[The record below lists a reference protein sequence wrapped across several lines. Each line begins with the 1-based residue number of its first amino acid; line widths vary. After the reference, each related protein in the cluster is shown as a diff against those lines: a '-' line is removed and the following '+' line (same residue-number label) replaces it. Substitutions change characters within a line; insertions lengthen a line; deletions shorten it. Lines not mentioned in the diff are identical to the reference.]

1 MLNRYLG
8 NKSSIIKPIE
18 RVIAENSVAGDMVCD
33 PFSGSLVV
41 SFALKNMG
49 FKVACNDVNLFSHF
63 YGKHLI
69 EQCSI
74 SKINIEKYIPFE
86 LTSKYLGLTDE
97 KISLLMKVDDGYEFL
112 SEKSSRESYRY
123 TLAVILYLNDVANE
137 EESTD
142 RIANYIFDTYT
153 EDGKHSYFKSSRGSE
168 GRRRFFKPKNG
179 KRIDRILSKVR
190 KWRMDGVL
198 DQGYLYYTIIC
209 SLLDA
214 IEKVSNTHGTYHD
227 FPREKYDSRSNL
239 DLKLLPPDYDGI
251 ISSEKTH
258 LVGYCEDSLEFI
270 QRVPEH
276 SVLYLDPPYNFRQ
289 YTSYY
294 FLPNI
299 ICEYCDIPD
308 LDEYFSNVEHVRGQ
322 NMSNNF
328 TSSFSKKKEFI
339 NSLHNMVSRSNSC
352 SVVMSYFDGR
362 NHWNNT
368 SSPSDK
374 IGKEILTDFFS
385 GELFRSDSMSC
396 LPVDRLNYQSYGG
409 HKARIVSEY
418 LFLGERS

>member
-8 NKSSIIKPIE
+8 NKSSIIESIE
-18 RVIAENSVAGDMVCD
+18 KIIAENSSAGDMVCD

-41 SFALKNMG
+41 SFALKKMG
-49 FKVACNDVNLFSHF
+49 FQVACNDINLFSHF

-69 EQCSI
+69 EQCDITDISI
-74 SKINIEKYIPFE
+74 ENYIPSN
-86 LTSKYLGLTDE
+86 LLSKYSEIADDR
-97 KISLLMKVDDGYEFL
+97 ISFLRNSNDGFNFL
-112 SEKSSRESYRY
+112 SDESNIESYRKI
-123 TLAVILYLNDVANE
+123 LSVIEYLNGVANE
-137 EESTD
+137 VE
-142 RIANYIFDTYT
+142 RIDGSDSFIFDTYT
-153 EDGKHSYFKSSRGSE
+153 EEGLNSYFKSSRGSE

-190 KWRMDGVL
+190 SWRADGLL
-198 DQGYLYYTIIC
+198 DEGYLYYTVIC

-214 IEKVSNTHGTYHD
+214 TEKVSNTQGTYHD

-239 DLKLLPPDYDGI
+239 DLILLPPDFDGI
-251 ISSEKTH
+251 ISDDKTH
-258 LVGYCEDSLEFI
+258 IVGFCEDSLEFI
-270 QRVPEH
+270 QKVPEH

-294 FLPNI
+294 FLPNV
-299 ICEYCDIPD
+299 ICEYCDISD
-308 LDEYFSNVEHVRGQ
+308 LEDYFDSVQHVRGQ
-322 NMSNNF
+322 NMSNDF
-328 TSSFSKKKEFI
+328 TSSFSKKSEFI
-339 NSLHNMVSRSNSC
+339 DSLNKLVSGSKSR

-368 SSPSDK
+368 SSPKDK
-374 IGKEILTDFFS
+374 IGKDVLSDFFS
-385 GELFRSDSMSC
+385 GELFVKDSMSC

-409 HKARIVSEY
+409 HKARVVSEY